1 MSSPARETV
10 RPARSSHAKAETRM
24 TPPADAN
31 VFMIGTAGRLAGHVY
46 THNGHNSGF
55 VCERG

>member
-1 MSSPARETV
+1 
-10 RPARSSHAKAETRM
+10 M
-24 TPPADAN
+24 TPPEDAN